1 GVAAAAVLS
10 AERALACIPDVA
22 TVALPGDAGVA
33 AAVTELRAAVAAIP
47 DDPQLAVDVELAA
60 YQSWPLALRAHPEAR
75 QPIELPNERLLR
87 ERLSTWRRARTG
99 IVAAVAEQT
108 GEAFSGDTVDQLER
122 AASLLPVAC
131 QVAAD
136 GAVVVG

>member
-87 ERLSTWRRARTG
+87 ERLNAWRRERAG
-99 IVAAVAEQT
+99 IISAATEQT
-108 GEAFSGDTVDQLER
+108 GPAFADDSLDQ
-122 AASLLPVAC
+122 
-131 QVAAD
+131 
-136 GAVVVG
+136 